1 MPGEA
6 RSRSNG
12 EMVLTE
18 RVLAGRYRLLGIL
31 GQGGMAVVHQAHDE
45 LLDRDVAV
53 KVLRAG
59 YAEDPEF
66 VSRFRREARHAA
78 SLHHPNIV
86 TIHDTGVDPETGSDY
101 IVMQLVDGPD
111 LARILERRGPL
122 AIGFAVRIG
131 IETAQALAYAHEH
144 GITHRDIKPANILV
158 DADGEIR
165 VADFGIAR
173 AVTDAGATTA
183 GTMIGSPQYASPE
196 QVMGERVGQRSDL
209 YSLGVVLYEAL
220 TGRRPFDGPS
230 PAAVALERLR
240 VKPRPLTSI
249 DPTIPRPLEQI
260 VMRLLERRPEARP
273 ASAGDVAAE
282 LDAFRARELGGVRRP
297 GTRPR
302 GAAAAVAAAATVRAP
317 TQVTALPTPAE
328 PEERRRRGAF
338 PASLAAAV
346 LAILLLITG
355 TIGGILVLGEG
366 NRQAGGVA
374 SDTFTPGESPGDV
387 AVVPVASPTPSP
399 LVTPLVTPVP
409 TASPTPTP
417 SAPPTERPVVRPS
430 PKVTARP
437 TARPTPRPT
446 PRPASVAG
454 PARDPAETVARFYSL
469 VERHD
474 YDAAAALWSPRMRRQ
489 YPPSRYIDGR
499 FDATTRID
507 INRLR
512 IQRMSV
518 SSRTAVVAIDIT
530 EYRSSGSARRWVGSW
545 DLVLINGAW
554 LMDDPDLAAA

>member
-12 EMVLTE
+12 RMVLTE

-53 KVLRAG
+53 KVLRPG

-66 VSRFRREARHAA
+66 VGRFRREARHAA

-111 LARILERRGPL
+111 LARILERPGPL
-122 AIGFAVRIG
+122 AVGFAVRIA
-131 IETAQALAYAHEH
+131 IETSQALAYAHEH
-144 GITHRDIKPANILV
+144 GIVHRDIKPANILI
-158 DADGEIR
+158 DRDGEIR

-173 AVTDAGATTA
+173 AATDVGATTS

-220 TGRRPFDGPS
+220 TGTRPFDGPS

-240 VKPRPLTSI
+240 VKPRSPASI
-249 DPTIPRPLEQI
+249 DPTIPRALDQI

-273 ASAGDVAAE
+273 ASAGEVAAE

-302 GAAAAVAAAATVRAP
+302 AVAAVAAAPALAP
-317 TQVTALPTPAE
+317 AIELPPEPTPVEAE
-328 PEERRRRGAF
+328 PRRRKGGF
-338 PASLAAAV
+338 PAGLAAAAA
-346 LAILLLITG
+346 AIVLLIGG
-355 TIGGILVLGEG
+355 TIGAIVMLGDG
-366 NRQAGGVA
+366 DRQAGILAGE
-374 SDTFTPGESPGDV
+374 TFSPIGSPGV
-387 AVVPVASPTPSP
+387 IAVLPVESPTPSP
-399 LVTPLVTPVP
+399 VPTPSMTPVP
-409 TASPTPTP
+409 TASPPPIPTV
-417 SAPPTERPVVRPS
+417 APTDRPVVRPS
-430 PKVTARP
+430 PKATAR
-437 TARPTPRPT
+437 ATPRPT
-446 PRPASVAG
+446 PRPTQAVAG
-454 PARDPAETVARFYSL
+454 PSRDPAETVARFYAL
-469 VERHD
+469 IERHD
-474 YDAAAALWSPRMRRQ
+474 YDAAAALWSPRMRRE

-499 FDATTRID
+499 FDATTGFD

-512 IQRMSV
+512 IERMSV
-518 SSRTAVVAIDIT
+518 SSGTAVVAIDIT
-530 EYRSSGSARRWVGSW
+530 EYRSSGSPRRWVGSW
-545 DLVLINGAW
+545 DLVLINGQW
-554 LMDDPDLAAA
+554 LMDDPDLAAG